1 MKKLLSCI
9 IAFCFINIAVSQ
21 NISLQKFKNLPTHSS
36 PQEQNNDRKDI
47 DWLLGKAEHTAAVFK
62 SKNGKDLIMTN
73 GLISREF
80 RMQPYFAC
88 FSFRNLMTPKE
99 MIRAIQ
105 PEAQIEIDGT
115 HYNIGGVKGQFE
127 YAYMKYDWL
136 EKFTSDPAAFQLK
149 DFEIKNIQTRFPWKA
164 KRWTLDKQWPPKGKE
179 IIFYFEAP
187 EQNTARN

>member
-1 MKKLLSCI
+1 MKNL
-9 IAFCFINIAVSQ
+9 FCFFISFLFINVVISQ
-21 NISLQKFKNLPTHSS
+21 EILLQKFNHLPAYSS
-36 PQEQNNDRKDI
+36 QKMQSEKG
-47 DWLLGKAEHTAAVFK
+47 DWLLGKVENIATVFK
-62 SKNGKDLIMTN
+62 SQNGKDLIITN

-105 PEAQIEIDGT
+105 PEAQVEINRTD
-115 HYNIGGVKGQFE
+115 YNIGGVKGQFE

-136 EKFTSDPAAFQLK
+136 EKFTNDPDAFQLK

-164 KRWTLDKQWPPKGKE
+164 KALGFGQTMATKRKRN
-179 IIFYFEAP
+179 YFLF
-187 EQNTARN
+187 